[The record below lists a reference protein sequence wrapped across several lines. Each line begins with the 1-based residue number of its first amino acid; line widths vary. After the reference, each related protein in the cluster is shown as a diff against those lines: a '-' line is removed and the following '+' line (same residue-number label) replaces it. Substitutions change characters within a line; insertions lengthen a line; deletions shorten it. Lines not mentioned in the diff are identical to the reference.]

1 MDIYLVRTKFQ
12 VSSII
17 LTNFRQGDIIPP
29 PPRTPFSKRAL
40 KEPTQIRVNEL
51 FKLGFS
57 ISYSEVNRLKKS
69 VVANQAMGNSVRNAY
84 SKVFSHSLRGT
95 MLIKILKL

>member
-1 MDIYLVRTKFQ
+1 MDIYIVRTKFQ

-17 LTNFRQGDIIPP
+17 LTNFRQGDIIS

-69 VVANQAMGNSVRNAY
+69 VVANQAMGNSIINAY
-84 SKVFSHSLRGT
+84 PTVFSHSLRGT
-95 MLIKILKL
+95 MFIKILKL

>member
-1 MDIYLVRTKFQ
+1 MDIYLVRSKFQ

-29 PPRTPFSKRAL
+29 PPTPFSKRAL

-69 VVANQAMGNSVRNAY
+69 VVANQAMGNSVINAY